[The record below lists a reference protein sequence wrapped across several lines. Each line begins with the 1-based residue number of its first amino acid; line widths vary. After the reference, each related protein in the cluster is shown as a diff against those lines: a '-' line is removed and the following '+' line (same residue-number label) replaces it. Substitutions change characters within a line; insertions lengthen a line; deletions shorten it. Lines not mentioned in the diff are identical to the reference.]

1 VGTEVRDTVRLFQ
14 AQAEEAGVALSVEGP
29 AALDARLDP
38 SALHRCCSNLVSNAI
53 KYTDEGGRVRVEL
66 EATEGAVTVRVA
78 DTGRGIDPALRDA
91 LFEPFEQGDV
101 HDEGGTGLG
110 LAITKRLVGLMG
122 GTIEVDSTPGDGSVF
137 AIEVPRWAD
146 A

>member
-1 VGTEVRDTVRLFQ
+1 
-14 AQAEEAGVALSVEGP
+14 
-29 AALDARLDP
+29 
-38 SALHRCCSNLVSNAI
+38 VSNAI

-66 EATEGAVTVRVA
+66 EATDDAVTVRVA
-78 DTGRGIDPALRDA
+78 DTGRGIDPALRDE

-101 HDEGGTGLG
+101 RDEGGTGLG

-137 AIEVPRWAD
+137 AIEVPRWVD